1 MRTTRLLYIGQ
12 DTTLSDFVNNI
23 AEHCNAEWK
32 AETAGSQDT
41 ALAYLETNQY
51 DIVVADAS
59 HKIEVSVAFL
69 ETLQKRWP
77 RLLRYLITDATQ
89 ARDMAA
95 LFEAAHRVLPRPTN
109 PGILAKQLQGAINLR
124 ELLTNDQ
131 LQARITSIKSLP
143 CLPETYQQL
152 VSELQSGEVS
162 IKKVADLVGRDAAI
176 TAKLLQVVNSAFFG
190 LSNQVADVF
199 HAVNLV
205 GLDTVRSLVLSAGV
219 FEEFKGVNIP
229 NSSVDEIYRTSVSV
243 GTKSRLL
250 AHTFGLDP
258 RTIENAFLGG
268 MLHDIGRL
276 LMARCFREEY
286 GHVMDLVTERSIP
299 VYQAEEEILGASD
312 AVIGAFLLSLW
323 GIADPIV
330 EAVALHYKP
339 SNYANPV
346 LGPLTAVHLGWA
358 IDADERMGLKFNES
372 SSVDT
377 EYLKALGMD
386 GQVEAIR
393 GLCAGAVT

>member
-1 MRTTRLLYIGQ
+1 MPTIRLLYIGQ
-12 DTTLSDFVNNI
+12 DTILSDFVTHI
-23 AEHCNAEWK
+23 AEHCGTEWK
-32 AETAGSQDT
+32 GDHTDSHAE
-41 ALAYLETNQY
+41 ALTCLETNNY

-59 HKIEVSVAFL
+59 CTMETAVDLLA
-69 ETLQKRWP
+69 TLQERWP

-89 ARDMAA
+89 AGDMAA
-95 LFEAAHRVLPRPTN
+95 LFEAAHRVMPRPTSSSTF
-109 PGILAKQLQGAINLR
+109 AKQLQGAIHLR

-162 IKKVADLVGRDAAI
+162 IKKVADLVSRDAAI

-190 LSNQVADVF
+190 LSHRVADVF
-199 HAVNLV
+199 RAVNLV
-205 GLDTVRSLVLSAGV
+205 GLDTVRSLVLTAGV

-229 NSSVDEIYRTSVSV
+229 HSSVDEIYRTSVSV

-258 RTIENAFLGG
+258 IMIENAFLGG
-268 MLHDIGRL
+268 MLHDVGRL
-276 LMARCFREEY
+276 LMARCFGEEY
-286 GHVMDLVTERSIP
+286 GRVMDLATRRSIP
-299 VYQAEEEILGASD
+299 VYQAEEEVLGASD

-339 SNYANPV
+339 SNNANPV

-358 IDADERMGLKFNES
+358 IDTDERMGLKFNES

-377 EYLKALGMD
+377 DYLKALGMD